1 MAKRVNT
8 GDTVFVL
15 QCPDEAILFPTP
27 GAAKKAML
35 EDNQWAFPFDCVVDL
50 LSAGRDE
57 WHVIYRTIACEAQEL
72 IEMRLYRMR
81 AWLGMVEPNPL

>member
-35 EDNQWAFPFDCVVDL
+35 EDNQRAFSLDGVVDL
-50 LSAGRDE
+50 LAAARGE
-57 WHVIYRTIACEAQEL
+57 WHVASIALSRVRHAKPW
-72 IEMRLYRMR
+72 R
-81 AWLGMVEPNPL
+81 